1 MSELDRLID
10 IMKKLRSE
18 EGCPWDRAQTHE
30 SLKAA
35 CIEEAAEVV
44 CGINIYENTGN
55 ADNLQEELGDL
66 LLQVIFHSVLAEEE
80 GLFQFEDVAK
90 RVADK
95 MIRRHPHVFGEDKY
109 ADEAA
114 RSAAWE
120 KSKKEEKAG
129 KEWQEEY
136 LKDAMEESEK
146 LIQKAKKRK
155 GFI

>member
-1 MSELDRLID
+1 
-10 IMKKLRSE
+10 
-18 EGCPWDRAQTHE
+18 
-30 SLKAA
+30 
-35 CIEEAAEVV
+35 
-44 CGINIYENTGN
+44 
-55 ADNLQEELGDL
+55 
-66 LLQVIFHSVLAEEE
+66 
-80 GLFQFEDVAK
+80 VAK